1 MDSLPDLPDDV
12 SFATVSEFKKWLSTI
27 QTKVALGEIK
37 PSLECSPF
45 ATNVSVLD
53 MKVEGPWPDYIE
65 WYFESTSGTKRYKFT
80 ANPYHGSG
88 GNLKIVECSLDVAI
102 GRYSRS

>member
-1 MDSLPDLPDDV
+1 
-12 SFATVSEFKKWLSTI
+12 
-27 QTKVALGEIK
+27 
-37 PSLECSPF
+37 
-45 ATNVSVLD
+45 